1 MAYAITIKRLLC
13 QVLYNQ
19 VIRDNLSFISLQDK
33 NDRKNI
39 LNFYKDKILMLDKL
53 TIWQSLGIVCVFS

>member
-1 MAYAITIKRLLC
+1 MAYAITIKRLLR

-33 NDRKNI
+33 MI
-39 LNFYKDKILMLDKL
+39 EELF
-53 TIWQSLGIVCVFS
+53 